1 MKYLTKKPDTFLNA
15 INDDI
20 NTVLHRSFDNL
31 FPEYLFNQEVQGL
44 AMPVEMK
51 EFDDS
56 YKLKIEL
63 PGIKKDDITIDINK
77 SSIKIE
83 AHKES
88 EKEKEDKKHKYHKS
102 EFRYGHY
109 SRTLY
114 FPQEIDVKETI
125 ANLNHG
131 VLHVYLPKIHKEE
144 DKTSKLEIQ
153 DK

>member
-20 NTVLHRSFDNL
+20 NTILHRSFDNL
-31 FPEYLFNQEVQGL
+31 FPEYLFNQEMQGL
-44 AMPVEMK
+44 VMPVEIK

-56 YKLKIEL
+56 YKVKVEL

-77 SSIKIE
+77 SSMRVE

-125 ANLNHG
+125 ADLKHG
-131 VLHVYLPKIHKEE
+131 VLNVYLPKIYKEE
-144 DKTSKLEIQ
+144 DKASKLEIQ
-153 DK
+153 EK